1 MREMEIIFPSQSAA
15 GTAATEL
22 RENLQPLDNVHAEHT
37 TIKGDFWRNL
47 PLSIAKS
54 SYNFL
59 ISSNDNWVAAATCS
73 ADKPIARRRRAVA
86 FFSSLAPSARP
97 SSRPSARPSQPF
109 SSFFSTIGKT
119 FLPAIIIPRLD
130 NAALIAQ
137 ILHVTDIII
146 LFRYGQLIYIQAF
159 PGICQTWGLGCLA
172 DLTGLEKLDPFIQ
185 IVHRQLIEVVHAEQI
200 ILREYVSGF
209 AISLATLRD
218 FVTEEEFTLSV
229 REFSGYHSADAVLG
243 TSSCHDIHNP

>member
-1 MREMEIIFPSQSAA
+1 MLGRQAHCKKTTGCGLLLIFGSF
-15 GTAATEL
+15 GTTFFSTL
-22 RENLQPLDNVHAEHT
+22 GT
-37 TIKGDFWRNL
+37 TLGTTFFSTL
-47 PLSIAKS
+47 GTTLG
-54 SYNFL
+54 
-59 ISSNDNWVAAATCS
+59 TT
-73 ADKPIARRRRAVA
+73 
-86 FFSSLAPSARP
+86 FFSSF
-97 SSRPSARPSQPF
+97 F

-119 FLPAIIIPRLD
+119 FLPAIIITRLD

-159 PGICQTWGLGCLA
+159 AGICQTWGLGCLA

-209 AISLATLRD
+209 AISLATLRN
-218 FVTEEEFTLSV
+218 FITEEEFTLSV
-229 REFSGYHSADAVLG
+229 GEF
-243 TSSCHDIHNP
+243 